1 MDPAY
6 GLSIVFLYTHWDTE
20 ILFHMRINLYTLDLC
35 ELRAIFD
42 LYSCTYLTCTRVL
55 VPIILL
61 IIYRWMR
68 LLLLQAPLGGAAVAV
83 PELPL
88 NSTAAAAGAAC
99 RRMDEA
105 APNCDRQETRGRRR
119 IASCVSP
126 RR

>member
-55 VPIILL
+55 VTIILL

-68 LLLLQAPLGGAAVAV
+68 LQAPLA
-83 PELPL
+83 PLPSL
-88 NSTAAAAGAAC
+88 C
-99 RRMDEA
+99 R
-105 APNCDRQETRGRRR
+105 NCR
-119 IASCVSP
+119 
-126 RR
+126 